1 MDSKE
6 ELERRKLELEIAE
19 LDKPLWLRPA
29 YLAVAL
35 PIVLSILAFL
45 SALLSGYFDRERAAL
60 RVEIRQLS
68 DNRDSLKRERDQL
81 AVDRDFLMK
90 HIADSIKKMDSQIK
104 ETEKWTTEIEN
115 MARSPSP
122 TATAAGESN

>member
-19 LDKPLWLRPA
+19 LRKPLWLRPA
-29 YLAVAL
+29 YVGVSL

-60 RVEIRQLS
+60 RVEIKQLVEH
-68 DNRDSLKRERDQL
+68 RDSLKRERDQL
-81 AVDRDFLMK
+81 AVNQQAYRHYFEQRRLKRDQN
-90 HIADSIKKMDSQIK
+90 ASG
-104 ETEKWTTEIEN
+104 
-115 MARSPSP
+115 ASP
-122 TATAAGESN
+122 TP